1 MQTASHHNRNK
12 YCGLAF
18 KLSVWI
24 LAGAAAVFLT
34 VFFYYFF
41 NTRRMALRD
50 IEENIRHLTLATVSR
65 VETVF
70 QSTERIPGYMAAL
83 LEQPDL
89 RLAALPGLISNAVAA
104 NPVVYGCAVAFEPH
118 AADTA
123 RLYYAPYVCRSPAGL
138 EMLWLGGTNYHY
150 FDWDW
155 YQIPRELGQPIWS
168 EPYYDES
175 GGQMLMTTY
184 AAPFYLRPAGQ
195 RRLGGVVTAD
205 ITLERLVEMVGQVS
219 VFSSGYAFLISR
231 NGVFL
236 AHPDQSLV
244 MRESIFSLADEAGDP
259 ELRRVGRAMLRGGS
273 GMARISYPRLARR
286 RARMYYAPLASLGGS
301 LGVVVPENE
310 LYAGVYAL
318 GRRAVLFAAAGLA
331 GLALMVACIARAI
344 ARPVTALA
352 QSAAEVAA
360 GRLNAAVPE
369 VRSRDE
375 VGVLARA
382 FRGMTASLAALVRQV
397 QAAAARLVETAA
409 GMTDN
414 LRRQENTVAE
424 FGASTS
430 EIAAAV
436 KEISVT
442 GQELAHTMQELQD
455 AAAAAAALA
464 DSGRSGLGAMD
475 GSMRRLE
482 AAAGSLAARLAAI
495 NAKTASINNMVAIIN
510 QVAEQTN
517 LLSLNAAIE
526 AEKAG
531 EYGRG
536 FAVVAREIRRLADQT
551 DVAGTDIRRTV
562 REMQASVSTGVME
575 VDKFNNEVGAGLHTV
590 NGVVA
595 QLGRIIEQVQTLSSR
610 FVLVNEGM
618 HAQSAGARQ
627 ISEAMAS
634 LNEAARK
641 TVESLGRFSA
651 SAGQL
656 KDAAGQLQS
665 QTEQFRV

>member
-1 MQTASHHNRNK
+1 MQTALHQQPNK
-12 YCGLAF
+12 CCGLAL

-50 IEENIRHLTLATVSR
+50 IEDNIRHLTLATASR
-65 VETVF
+65 VETIF
-70 QSTERIPGYMAAL
+70 RSTESIPGYMAAM
-83 LEQPDL
+83 LEHQDAG
-89 RLAALPGLISNAVAA
+89 LAALPGMISNAVSA
-104 NPVVYGCAVAFEPH
+104 NPVVYGCAIAFEPGH
-118 AADTA
+118 ADPG
-123 RLYYAPYVCRSPAGL
+123 RLYYAPYVCRKAAGL

-155 YQIPRELGQPIWS
+155 YQIPRELQKPVWS

-175 GGQMLMTTY
+175 GGRQLMTTY
-184 AAPFYLRPAGQ
+184 AVPFYRRRDGA
-195 RRLGGVVTAD
+195 RRLAGVVTAD
-205 ITLERLVEMVGQVS
+205 ITLERLLEMVGRVS
-219 VFSSGYAFLISR
+219 VFESGYAFLISR

-236 AHPDQSLV
+236 AHPDRSLV
-244 MRESIFSLADEAGDP
+244 MRESIFSLAEEADNP
-259 ELRRVGRAMLRGGS
+259 ELRRVGREMLRGGS
-273 GMARISYPRLARR
+273 GMARVDCGRMSRR
-286 RARMYYAPLASLGGS
+286 RARMYYAPLPALGWS
-301 LGVVVPENE
+301 MGVVAPENE
-310 LYAGVYAL
+310 LYAGVHQL
-318 GRRAVLFAAAGLA
+318 GRRAVMFAAAGLA
-331 GLALMVACIARAI
+331 GLALMVALIARKI

-352 QSAAEVAA
+352 HSAAEVAA

-369 VRSRDE
+369 VRARDE

-397 QAAAARLVETAA
+397 QSAAGRLVDTAA

-442 GQELAHTMQELQD
+442 GQELSHTMQELQE
-455 AAAAAAALA
+455 AAAAAAILA
-464 DSGRSGLGAMD
+464 DSGRSGLGDMD

-482 AAAGSLAARLAAI
+482 AAAAALAARLAAI

-536 FAVVAREIRRLADQT
+536 FSVVAREIRRLADQT
-551 DVAGTDIRRTV
+551 DVAAADIRRTV

-575 VDKFNNEVGAGLHTV
+575 VDKFNNEVSGGLHTV
-590 NGVVA
+590 NSVVG
-595 QLGRIIEQVQTLSSR
+595 QLGRIIEQVKTLSSR

-618 HAQSAGARQ
+618 QAQSAGARQ
-627 ISEAMAS
+627 ISEAMSS
-634 LNEAARK
+634 LNAAARK
-641 TVESLGRFSA
+641 TVDSLGQFNA
-651 SAGQL
+651 AAVQL
-656 KDAAGQLQS
+656 KDAATQLQS
-665 QTEQFRV
+665 QTEQFQV